1 MGSIGVEGRVVEVT
15 ETLGEVVKVQGH
27 GSRVQGC
34 GWTRDAGEGDESA
47 VL

>member
-1 MGSIGVEGRVVEVT
+1 MSSISVEGGVVEVT
-15 ETLGEVVKVQGH
+15 ETLGEVVKVH

-34 GWTRDAGEGDESA
+34 GWTRDAGGGDESA